1 MDDAH
6 RPYRTRTS
14 VLFAARAAKAVILR
28 RGPRVHYQLI
38 VWNTDTDT
46 FEPGQWMRGN
56 VRLADLSPSGDKL
69 IYCAEQFGAHRL
81 PKARAGPYEPLRQH
95 SFRMPPKRPKRKIPR
110 YLRPARRFGSR
121 SPPRE
126 VKDGWTAVSTP
137 PYFSALAIWPL
148 FGRWTGGGTFRGDHD
163 ILLWESEDGIVPIEN
178 VPMPSTVRVAASLKY
193 FEHRLSAYAPSPSQ
207 SAEHAA
213 LAQALLAAGLKWVD
227 WINLGADLLFA
238 GDGRVFRLPEWRSVP
253 ADNVLAAAATL
264 ADFRDATFQQL
275 RAPAAAMRW

>member
-1 MDDAH
+1 
-6 RPYRTRTS
+6 
-14 VLFAARAAKAVILR
+14 
-28 RGPRVHYQLI
+28 
-38 VWNTDTDT
+38 
-46 FEPGQWMRGN
+46 
-56 VRLADLSPSGDKL
+56 
-69 IYCAEQFGAHRL
+69 
-81 PKARAGPYEPLRQH
+81 
-95 SFRMPPKRPKRKIPR
+95 
-110 YLRPARRFGSR
+110 
-121 SPPRE
+121 
-126 VKDGWTAVSTP
+126 
-137 PYFSALAIWPL
+137 
-148 FGRWTGGGTFRGDHD
+148 
-163 ILLWESEDGIVPIEN
+163 
-178 VPMPSTVRVAASLKY
+178 MPSTVRVAASLKY